1 MKWNKTKITKIKSLL
16 IKNHQWWYFVQVVD
30 HFNQQTVGKQ
40 NLHHL
45 CRKRRPNAQGWLVDG
60 LWWQYLMSQLLESA
74 GRGSA
79 LETSG

>member
-45 CRKRRPNAQGWLVDG
+45 CRKRRANAQGWLADG
-60 LWWQYLMSQLLESA
+60 LRRQYLMSQLLASA
-74 GRGSA
+74 EEA
-79 LETSG
+79 AP